1 MFYSQFILAKKGPL
15 GTIWIAAHLE
25 RKLRKNQVADTDI
38 GFSVDSILFPEM
50 PIALRLSS
58 HLLLGV
64 VRIYSRKVNYL
75 FDDCSEA
82 LLKVK
87 QAFRSTAVD
96 LPPEESTAPYHSIT
110 LPETFDLDDFELPD
124 SEIYQGN
131 YVDHHISSKE
141 QITLQDTM
149 DGVVY
154 STSNFGLDER
164 FGDGDAYGLDL
175 DEELLVEK
183 AASAEDATGTSNSD
197 VDPQASAQVDAL
209 FKYDHNQD
217 TPTIPEDMP
226 AGDIMNQHIDEYDGD
241 NDPVE
246 YAHAPCTPGLWEE
259 PNLSNIQETS
269 AYDDH
274 QEPENHPITVFAVKE
289 NLENDSSEQHHA
301 QFEPLEKSPPHIA
314 TTEQMSLEQSPPH
327 NVTSTEQMSLEK
339 SPPHVVTTEQMSLEQ
354 SPPHNVTSAE
364 QMSLEKSL
372 PYIVTTEQMSMYD
385 PGSTPFTESHMADQ
399 VRSMSPIAEVSETV
413 VSVVDDPVKLV
424 NLLNKNA
431 THQEPEVQTVDD
443 NCENYVEEHQGMSN
457 NAVNHENAFH
467 PTMELELNTE
477 PSDEQHTLVTP
488 QDQAFMQPKDS
499 TIPVQSTHDS
509 MPSFDFMGLRPCV
522 TLSNHENAFQP
533 TSSLPPSEFTS
544 LPLPSTSRREEQ
556 EQEHPSAPILVQ
568 GEVVPHANATEPLE
582 RNLQETYH
590 AEVGPS
596 NTVVQ
601 VASSILPNRQVDNVI
616 ERDVQVY
623 NTNSYTS
630 NFPPPEKVLSFS
642 QGHDIIEVP
651 ERENTTPIHQSTF
664 TSSISISNRQLDS
677 VNEREVYV
685 NNSNSYTAN
694 FPAPEKL
701 LSFSQHVPNN
711 MNMNML
717 PETTPIIAPPGY
729 GGDTGTN
736 NRYSGRKRSITESS
750 MSAQS
755 LNFNLN
761 ESSSFYT
768 TNTTKESFRDD
779 DLLSSILV
787 GRNTSILKMKPT
799 PTPPTEAPSTKRR
812 RQSAPKTAGATTKTG
827 VSKRKVLMDDNMVL
841 HGDTIRQQL
850 TNTEDIRRLRKKAPC
865 THAEISMIEK
875 QFWEDE
881 LFGRS
886 IITGMSIKL
895 TSLQRQLYDI
905 SKIVVSQYDNASLEG
920 VTDQKSISQNDEKD
934 IQPEMATENTGV
946 SVEPDVP
953 KENKDHDDSFD
964 PVPMIIDVSEEAQ
977 PVDVPK
983 EDRDEDNFDPVVMKD
998 KDVSESQPI
1007 DVPKENRDG
1016 DNFDS
1021 ESQPIDVPK
1030 ENRDEDN
1037 FDSESQPIDVPKENR
1052 DEDNFDSAVTKG
1064 KDVCESQPIGVPKEN
1079 REEDNFD
1086 PVVREDKDVSEAQPF
1101 DNSTHDIDNNTRN
1114 LDYYENQEQ
1123 MHTTG
1128 DFTELFGPEH
1138 DILDHATAMEIDGN
1152 SFQDAD
1158 VGVSVMH
1165 TEVES
1170 ESLTHADVVPS
1181 DTNDTSAAA
1190 APFEVEKSSQMVAPL
1205 LMGPPPGFGTYER
1218 IDVQSAAEVD
1228 ININHSIESNVAS
1241 ERKVDDESV
1250 REERQEAVLDAS
1262 TAFSSETDGLN
1273 PHIDTEIRNNEEENN
1288 SVSNGDVFGEAVAA
1302 YDAVDN
1308 QVLEDILLDERE
1320 KAGHD
1325 VTTTSL
1331 NLEDI
1336 PTDNRVDADDDHMYS
1351 GVANDTD
1358 FLNFDDVDDDE
1369 AGEAADDYMPDGEE
1383 TKMLDNTGWSS
1394 RTRAVAKYLQIMFD
1408 KEGERGRN
1416 LLGVNNLLAG
1426 KTRREASRMF
1436 FETLVL
1442 KTKDYIHVE
1451 QTDPFENINVFPR
1464 SKLLKSEF

>member
-175 DEELLVEK
+175 DEELLVGK

-274 QEPENHPITVFAVKE
+274 QEPENHPITEFAVKE
-289 NLENDSSEQHHA
+289 NLENDSSEQHHN

-314 TTEQMSLEQSPPH
+314 TTEQLSLEQSPPH
-327 NVTSTEQMSLEK
+327 NVTSAEQISLEK

-364 QMSLEKSL
+364 QMSIEKSL
-372 PYIVTTEQMSMYD
+372 PHIVTTEQMSMYD
-385 PGSTPFTESHMADQ
+385 PGSTPFTESHMVDQ

-413 VSVVDDPVKLV
+413 VSVVDDPVKVV
-424 NLLNKNA
+424 NLLNENA

-443 NCENYVEEHQGMSN
+443 NCENYVVEHQGMSN
-457 NAVNHENAFH
+457 NITYVVNHENAFH

-477 PSDEQHTLVTP
+477 PSDEQHNLVTP
-488 QDQAFMQPKDS
+488 QDQGFMQPKDS
-499 TIPVQSTHDS
+499 TVPVQSTHDN
-509 MPSFDFMGLRPCV
+509 MPNFDFMGLRPCV

-544 LPLPSTSRREEQ
+544 LPLPSVETSRRE

-568 GEVVPHANATEPLE
+568 GEVVPQADATEPLE

-601 VASSILPNRQVDNVI
+601 VASSILPNRQVVNVI

-623 NTNSYTS
+623 NTNSYIS
-630 NFPPPEKVLSFS
+630 NFHPSEKVLSFS
-642 QGHDIIEVP
+642 QGHDIIE
-651 ERENTTPIHQSTF
+651 RESTTPIHQSTF
-664 TSSISISNRQLDS
+664 TSSISISNRQVDS
-677 VNEREVYV
+677 VNERDVHL
-685 NNSNSYTAN
+685 NNSNSYTTN

-701 LSFSQHVPNN
+701 LSFSQDLPNNMN

-717 PETTPIIAPPGY
+717 PETTPIMAPPGY
-729 GGDTGTN
+729 GGDAGTN

-755 LNFNLN
+755 LNLNLN

-768 TNTTKESFRDD
+768 TNNTKESFRDD

-787 GRNTSILKMKPT
+787 GRNTSILKMKSTPTPT

-812 RQSAPKTAGATTKTG
+812 RQSAPKTAKTG
-827 VSKRKVLMDDNMVL
+827 ISKRKVLMDDNMVL

-934 IQPEMATENTGV
+934 IQPEMVTENTGV

-953 KENKDHDDSFD
+953 KENKDHDDNFD

-1007 DVPKENRDG
+1007 DVPKD
-1016 DNFDS
+1016 
-1021 ESQPIDVPK
+1021 
-1030 ENRDEDN
+1030 NRDEDN

-1052 DEDNFDSAVTKG
+1052 DEID
-1064 KDVCESQPIGVPKEN
+1064 VPKEN

-1086 PVVREDKDVSEAQPF
+1086 PVVREDKDVSEAQP
-1101 DNSTHDIDNNTRN
+1101 IDNNTHDTDNNTRY

-1128 DFTELFGPEH
+1128 DFTQLFGPEH
-1138 DILDHATAMEIDGN
+1138 DILEHATAMEMDGN

-1165 TEVES
+1165 TKVES

-1181 DTNDTSAAA
+1181 DTNDMSAAA
-1190 APFEVEKSSQMVAPL
+1190 PVEVEKSSQMVAPL
-1205 LMGPPPGFGTYER
+1205 LMGPPPGFGAYER
-1218 IDVQSAAEVD
+1218 IDVQSA
-1228 ININHSIESNVAS
+1228 NNSIESNVAS

-1250 REERQEAVLDAS
+1250 REERQEVVLDAS
-1262 TAFSSETDGLN
+1262 TTFSSETDGLKS
-1273 PHIDTEIRNNEEENN
+1273 HIHIDILDTEISNNEEENN
-1288 SVSNGDVFGEAVAA
+1288 LVSNGDVFGEAV
-1302 YDAVDN
+1302 DAVDN

-1336 PTDNRVDADDDHMYS
+1336 PTDNRVDVDADDDYMYS

-1358 FLNFDDVDDDE
+1358 FLNFDDGDDDE

-1383 TKMLDNTGWSS
+1383 TKMLDNSGWSS

>member
-274 QEPENHPITVFAVKE
+274 QEPENHPITEFAVKE
-289 NLENDSSEQHHA
+289 NLENDSSEQHHN

-314 TTEQMSLEQSPPH
+314 TIEQMSLEQS
-327 NVTSTEQMSLEK
+327 T
-339 SPPHVVTTEQMSLEQ
+339 PHVVTTEQMSLEQ

-372 PYIVTTEQMSMYD
+372 PHNMTTEQMSMYD
-385 PGSTPFTESHMADQ
+385 PGSTPFTESHMVEQ

-413 VSVVDDPVKLV
+413 VSVVDDPVKVVNLV
-424 NLLNKNA
+424 NQNA
-431 THQEPEVQTVDD
+431 TYQEPEVQTVDD
-443 NCENYVEEHQGMSN
+443 NCENHVEEHQGMSN
-457 NAVNHENAFH
+457 NITHVVNHENAFH
-467 PTMELELNTE
+467 PTMELESNTE
-477 PSDEQHTLVTP
+477 PSDEQHTLMTP

-499 TIPVQSTHDS
+499 TIPVQSTHDN

-522 TLSNHENAFQP
+522 TLSNHA
-533 TSSLPPSEFTS
+533 SSPPPSEFTS
-544 LPLPSTSRREEQ
+544 LPLPLPSVETSRREEH
-556 EQEHPSAPILVQ
+556 EQEHPSGYGAPILVQ
-568 GEVVPHANATEPLE
+568 GEVVPHANASEPLE
-582 RNLQETYH
+582 RNLQEAYN

-596 NTVVQ
+596 NAVVQ

-630 NFPPPEKVLSFS
+630 NFHPPERVLSFS
-642 QGHDIIEVP
+642 QGHDIIEVA
-651 ERENTTPIHQSTF
+651 ERESSTPIHQSTF
-664 TSSISISNRQLDS
+664 TSSISVSNRQVDS
-677 VNEREVYV
+677 VNERQVLV
-685 NNSNSYTAN
+685 NNSNSYTSN

-701 LSFSQHVPNN
+701 LSFSQDLPNN

-729 GGDTGTN
+729 GGDAGTN
-736 NRYSGRKRSITESS
+736 N
-750 MSAQS
+750 
-755 LNFNLN
+755 
-761 ESSSFYT
+761 SFYT

-787 GRNTSILKMKPT
+787 GRNTSILKMKTTPT
-799 PTPPTEAPSTKRR
+799 PTPAPPTEAPSTKRR
-812 RQSAPKTAGATTKTG
+812 RQSAPKTAGAPPKSG
-827 VSKRKVLMDDNMVL
+827 FSKRKVLMDDNMVL

-920 VTDQKSISQNDEKD
+920 VTHQKSISQNHEKD
-934 IQPEMATENTGV
+934 TQPEMVTENRVV
-946 SVEPDVP
+946 SVDLDVP
-953 KENKDHDDSFD
+953 KANKDHDDDNFD
-964 PVPMIIDVSEEAQ
+964 PVPMVIDVSEEAQ

-1007 DVPKENRDG
+1007 DVPKENRD
-1016 DNFDS
+1016 
-1021 ESQPIDVPK
+1021 
-1030 ENRDEDN
+1030 EDN

-1052 DEDNFDSAVTKG
+1052 
-1064 KDVCESQPIGVPKEN
+1064 
-1079 REEDNFD
+1079 EEDSFD
-1086 PVVREDKDVSEAQPF
+1086 PVVKEDKDVSEAQPI
-1101 DNSTHDIDNNTRN
+1101 DNNTHDIDSNIRN

-1138 DILDHATAMEIDGN
+1138 DILEHATAMEIDGN

-1170 ESLTHADVVPS
+1170 ESLTHTDVAPS
-1181 DTNDTSAAA
+1181 DTNDTSAAL
-1190 APFEVEKSSQMVAPL
+1190 APVEVEKSSQMVASL

-1218 IDVQSAAEVD
+1218 IDVQSAAAVVD
-1228 ININHSIESNVAS
+1228 ININHSTESNVAS

-1250 REERQEAVLDAS
+1250 REEIQEVVLDAS
-1262 TAFSSETDGLN
+1262 TTFSSETDGLKS
-1273 PHIDTEIRNNEEENN
+1273 HIDIDTLDHDTEIRNNEEEIVNN
-1288 SVSNGDVFGEAVAA
+1288 NLVSNGDVFSEAVAA

-1308 QVLEDILLDERE
+1308 HVLEDILLDERE
-1320 KAGHD
+1320 KPGHD
-1325 VTTTSL
+1325 VATTIPATSL
-1331 NLEDI
+1331 NLED
-1336 PTDNRVDADDDHMYS
+1336 NRVDADADDDYMHS

-1451 QTDPFENINVFPR
+1451 QTDAFENINVFPR